1 MSLRAEARGKPGPF
15 GVPRANP
22 ASAPPTLQERTME
35 EHKQEG
41 ASGVLGTFKEHSDG
55 R

>member
-1 MSLRAEARGKPGPF
+1 ML
-15 GVPRANP
+15 PRANP

-41 ASGVLGTFKEHSDG
+41 AAGVLGTFNAEEKNHG
-55 R
+55 